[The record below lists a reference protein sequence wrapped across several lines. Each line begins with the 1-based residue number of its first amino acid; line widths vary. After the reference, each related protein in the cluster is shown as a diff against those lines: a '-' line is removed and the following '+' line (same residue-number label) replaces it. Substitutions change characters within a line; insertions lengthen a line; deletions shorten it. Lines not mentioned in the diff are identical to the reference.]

1 MLSIT
6 NYIPGLASLLNYK
19 LADAPADLRAGFAVA
34 AVALPVGIAYA
45 ELAGFRPEVG
55 LYSSI
60 LPLVAYAIFGTS
72 RQLIVG
78 PDAATC
84 ALVAASVAP
93 LAAGDQAAYAS
104 LSVMLALLTGLLC
117 VAASFLRLGA
127 LADFLSRPIL
137 VGFLNG
143 VALSIILGQA
153 DKILGFSVVESGIIP
168 RLLEIIGKLGEVHG
182 PTLAVA
188 LSTFAV
194 IALVPRVAPQLPA
207 ALVGMVLAAAAVV
220 LFDLTTVGVKI
231 VGYVPAGLPRLAV
244 PHVDP
249 TLLPALLADAA
260 GLALVSF
267 SSLMLTARSF
277 AAKNGYD
284 IDPDQDFAAL
294 GAANIASALSQ
305 GFAVSGADSR
315 TAMSDAAGGRTHAVG
330 LVTAAAVALVLL
342 FFTGPLQYVPTAALG
357 AVLIAAAL
365 SLIDLG
371 SLRLFYR
378 IDRSEALLSVLA
390 TLGVV
395 AVGAVNAILFAVV
408 LALLRFIRLVSRPRV
423 EILGKVEGFPG
434 FHSLAR
440 HESGH
445 SLPGLLLFRFNA
457 PITFFNAPYFKREL
471 LRAVDESGPGL
482 RQVVIDLLP
491 ISDIDATG
499 LMTIKELVA
508 ALKVHEIGL
517 NAAGRATEWENWAK
531 ARGIPKFGIRIFPTL
546 RQAVRD
552 LSARAERATGDQRM

>member
-1 MLSIT
+1 MPPLAR
-6 NYIPGLASLLNYK
+6 YAPGLAALLHYK
-19 LADAPADLRAGFAVA
+19 LADAPADLKAGLAVT

-93 LAAGDQAAYAS
+93 LAAGDQATYAS
-104 LSVMLALLTGLLC
+104 LSMVLALLTGVLC
-117 VAASFLRLGA
+117 IAASFLRLGA

-153 DKILGFSVVESGIIP
+153 DKIFGFPVTESGILP
-168 RLLEIIGKLGEVHG
+168 RLAEIAGKLDAIQW
-182 PTLAVA
+182 PTLSVAVG
-188 LSTFAV
+188 TF
-194 IALVPRVAPQLPA
+194 LVLLITPRLVPQLPA
-207 ALVGMVLAAAAVV
+207 ALVGMVLAGAAV
-220 LFDLTTVGVKI
+220 LLLNLSAFGVKTI
-231 VGYVPAGLPRLAV
+231 GHVPAGLPEVELPR
-244 PHVDP
+244 VDPKLLP
-249 TLLPALLADAA
+249 TLLAEAA

-284 IDPDQDFAAL
+284 IDADQDFAAL
-294 GAANIASALSQ
+294 GAANIASAVSQ

-315 TAMSDAAGGRTHAVG
+315 TAMSNEAGGRTHAVG
-330 LVTAAAVALVLL
+330 LVAAAAVALVLL
-342 FFTGPLQYVPTAALG
+342 FFTAPLQYVPIAALG
-357 AVLIAAAL
+357 AVLIAAAI
-365 SLIDLG
+365 SLIDLE

-378 IDRSEALLSVLA
+378 IDRTEAVLSVLA

-395 AVGAVNAILFAVV
+395 AVGAVDAILFAVI
-408 LALLRFIRLVSRPRV
+408 LALLRFIRLISRPRV

-440 HESGH
+440 HEAGQ

-457 PITFFNAPYFKREL
+457 PIIFFNAPYFKREL
-471 LRAVDESGPGL
+471 LRAVDEAGPGL
-482 RQVVIDLLP
+482 RHVVIDLLP
-491 ISDIDATG
+491 VTSIDATG
-499 LMTIKELVA
+499 LMTVTELA
-508 ALKVHEIGL
+508 TALNARGIGL
-517 NAAGRATEWENWAK
+517 NAAGRLTEWHIWA
-531 ARGIPKFGIRIFPTL
+531 AERDFGGYGIGAFPTL
-546 RQAVRD
+546 RQAVRE
-552 LSARAERATGDQRM
+552 LSPQAPPV